1 MGEPNIYEA
10 VTAYATAA
18 TAIPAIIGAYFAW
31 LQARQYVVVET
42 SQIIRGRV
50 HGPAQLE
57 LTVTLRNRRRA
68 AIQTWALEIRG
79 LPVTAVEAEG
89 GLRKAMPPWTNST
102 APIPDKTIA
111 PGEAADFKFV
121 IHPDWPA
128 ALALADR
135 RELKWTVALSFN
147 DRTHGRRRW
156 WKRVRTSFE
165 RDMLER
171 WAVDALEAEGSEA
184 GGEASAA

>member
-1 MGEPNIYEA
+1 MNEPNIYEA

-68 AIQTWALEIRG
+68 AIQTWALEILG
-79 LPVTAVEAEG
+79 LPATAVEAEG
-89 GLRKAMPPWTNST
+89 GVHKGMPPWTNST
-102 APIPDKTIA
+102 APFPDKVIA
-111 PGEAADFKFV
+111 PGEAADFTFIV
-121 IHPDWPA
+121 QPDWPA
-128 ALALADR
+128 ALVLADSH
-135 RELKWTVALSFN
+135 ELKWSVVLSYN
-147 DRTHGRRRW
+147 DRTHSRRRW

-165 RDMLER
+165 RDKLER
-171 WAVDALEAEGSEA
+171 WARDALGTEAAA
-184 GGEASAA
+184 G